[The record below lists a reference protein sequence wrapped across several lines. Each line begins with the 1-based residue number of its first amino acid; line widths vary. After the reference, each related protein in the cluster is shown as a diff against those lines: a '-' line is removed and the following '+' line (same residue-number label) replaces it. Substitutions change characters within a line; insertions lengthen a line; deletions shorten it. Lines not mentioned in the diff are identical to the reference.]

1 VILRFILLLTD
12 ASAQLEQGGCWFRL
26 KYILLLK
33 YAVFIESNKNT
44 HIFTIN
50 YHENA

>member
-1 VILRFILLLTD
+1 MSSFIVLN
-12 ASAQLEQGGCWFRL
+12 SY